1 MTRRASV
8 SYCLPRGHRNMV
20 LSAVLFVDVNKGD
33 VVCIDVLSNRYRCI
47 LFVVFDV
54 TTSCFVLVIAT

>member
-1 MTRRASV
+1 MT
-8 SYCLPRGHRNMV
+8 
-20 LSAVLFVDVNKGD
+20 LSAVLFVDVNKGE

-54 TTSCFVLVIAT
+54 TTSCFVLVVAT

>member
-1 MTRRASV
+1 MA
-8 SYCLPRGHRNMV
+8 

-33 VVCIDVLSNRYRCI
+33 VVCVDVLSNRYCCI

-54 TTSCFVLVIAT
+54 TISCFVLVVAT

>member
-1 MTRRASV
+1 
-8 SYCLPRGHRNMV
+8 MV

-33 VVCIDVLSNRYRCI
+33 VVCIDVLYNRYRCI

-54 TTSCFVLVIAT
+54 TTSCFVLVVAT